1 MKTKFR
7 NLLLGTWKK
16 CKIWNTGYMNF
27 KSDCNL
33 CWCDQFHFTC
43 IVLIRVLNMIV
54 FISSFHSFYFLQDFV
69 WYLYNI
75 FLIDLT
81 NVVGPQREVNSEFE
95 AGDKDIEEWERIPEA
110 TGKLSPLFIT
120 CLTLSHPFTGV
131 TECSIDC
138 SDLSQVIT
146 FNENWVKEMLTKGQ
160 VRGHTPWF
168 FILSHYCIDSLKL
181 IGKCLDHCVIP
192 LIYS

>member
-1 MKTKFR
+1 
-7 NLLLGTWKK
+7 
-16 CKIWNTGYMNF
+16 MNF

-43 IVLIRVLNMIV
+43 IVLIRVFNMYLFLHSIV
-54 FISSFHSFYFLQDFV
+54 STFYRILFDIC
-69 WYLYNI
+69 NI

-138 SDLSQVIT
+138 SELSQVIT